1 MRVLV
6 VGAGTMGHGIAE
18 VCALTGHEV
27 TLVDIKDEFLE
38 KAMQKINWSLRKLAE
53 KGKLKEK
60 VEDVPAGLKR
70 QRILLR
76 GQKMLIL

>member
-18 VCALTGHEV
+18 VCALAGHEV

-38 KAMQKINWSLRKLAE
+38 KAMQKINWRFTREKASEKFKLNS
-53 KGKLKEK
+53 K
-60 VEDVPAGLKR
+60 
-70 QRILLR
+70 
-76 GQKMLIL
+76 